1 VKIILSVAVLLLT
14 QGCVTSLVKDVVTA
28 PIKVVSKSA
37 DILTTSQSEAD
48 EKRGRKMRQRE
59 EQIGKSDRKWRKLT
73 EKCDEG
79 DREACRDADAMA
91 ADR

>member
-1 VKIILSVAVLLLT
+1 VAVLFLT
-14 QGCVTSLVKDVVTA
+14 EGCVASLVKDVVTA

-37 DILTTSQSEAD
+37 DMLTTSQSEAD
-48 EKRGRKMRQRE
+48 EKRGRELRQRE

-73 EKCDEG
+73 KKCDEG
-79 DREACRDADAMA
+79 DRDACRDADAMA

>member
-1 VKIILSVAVLLLT
+1 MKIVFSLAILFLMQSCVASVVKS
-14 QGCVTSLVKDVVTA
+14 VVTA

-37 DILTTSQSEAD
+37 DMLTTSQSEAD
-48 EKRGRKMRQRE
+48 EKRGRQMRQQE
-59 EQIGKSDRKWRKLT
+59 EQSGKADRKWRNLNK
-73 EKCDEG
+73 KCGDG